1 MLIVAYS
8 IIVFIMSCFLII
20 LGIGIFNNRFREKI
34 MFQGE
39 AGYYAAIVIAYICVL
54 LLWIFSVFIGFNQIL
69 K

>member
-1 MLIVAYS
+1 MITIAYS

-20 LGIGIFNNRFREKI
+20 LGLGIFNNKFREKI
-34 MFQGE
+34 IFQGE
-39 AGYYAAIVIAYICVL
+39 AGYYAAIVIAYICIL